1 MRLPRRLATFA
12 VAAWFLL
19 ALAATG
25 CGDNPLGHD
34 PSGEDGNDGS
44 SGDDDP
50 DDPDNTGGP
59 VDVGGTITAV
69 DRDSGV
75 ELTEE
80 EFLGRAGK
88 IVVYILED
96 PDDISVLL
104 GKATL
109 DSPGDWL
116 IEDLDYTGPAHIVAR
131 VDDGSLIVSSNDVS
145 RIYPF
150 NPIALAGRDILDLD
164 VVVDIPS
171 DWAPIPGGGGGGGGS
186 DADGDGIPN
195 WLEGSGDSDGDGIPD
210 YLDTDSDGDGIP
222 DSEEPPEEIYTTLS
236 GTVMTGTLQDQ
247 AIVVTTNSADL
258 GAGPWN
264 YVFMEGFGDFSLAIG
279 NYRQETS
286 LLAYHDTDANGL
298 FEPSDQIGQPDEN
311 PFTLGQGNYV
321 NVQIEVPASDPIDAP
336 QPPAYAPITGTVVYD
351 AFQGVGDIL
360 VFASSTTVSGT
371 IYSAV
376 TLGSPGAFGLVTPP
390 ELTSLLV
397 WAVHDV
403 DGDGNYD
410 VSADAFGSFGPVVVP
425 TGGIS
430 DVTLTLSEAD
440 GLGSIAGT
448 ITHNQVGTPDDILYI
463 AVFDTAPEEGGKG
476 LQSLDISPPVFPV
489 QYSFASLPSGM
500 YWITAYLDVGGDSDP
515 SGGNNPGDVMGS
527 SAPIQLSPN
536 QDIDGHNFGLG
547 NVGPG

>member
-1 MRLPRRLATFA
+1 MRLSRRLATFSL
-12 VAAWFLL
+12 AAWFLL

-25 CGDNPLGHD
+25 CGDNPLGD
-34 PSGEDGNDGS
+34 GASDGDEDVGSG
-44 SGDDDP
+44 GDDD
-50 DDPDNTGGP
+50 DPNDPNNTSGTIN
-59 VDVGGTITAV
+59 VGGTITAV

-80 EFLGRAGK
+80 EFIERAGK

-109 DSPGDWL
+109 DAPGAWSID
-116 IEDLDYTGPAHIVAR
+116 ELDYTGPAHIVAR
-131 VDDGSLIVSSNDVS
+131 VDDGSHVVSNSDVL

-150 NPIALAGRDILDLD
+150 NPVPLAGQDIVDLD
-164 VVVDIPS
+164 IVVDIPTE
-171 DWAPIPGGGGGGGGS
+171 WANRVGGNW
-186 DADGDGIPN
+186 DEDGDGIPD
-195 WLEGSGDSDGDGIPD
+195 WLEGSGDSDGDGIPN
-210 YLDTDSDGDGIP
+210 YLDLDSDGDGIP

-264 YVFMEGFGDFSLAIG
+264 YVFIPGFGPFSIPVG

-286 LLAYHDTDANGL
+286 LLAYHDTDGNGL

-311 PFTLGQGNYV
+311 PFTVGQGNYV
-321 NVQIEVPASDPIDAP
+321 NVLIEVPASNPIEAP

-360 VFASSTTVSGT
+360 VFASSTTVTGT
-371 IYSAV
+371 IYSAL

-390 ELTSLLV
+390 ELTSLLI

-410 VSADAFGSFGPVVVP
+410 VSADPFGSFGPVVVP
-425 TGGIS
+425 TGGLS
-430 DVTLTLSEAD
+430 DVTLTLNEAD

-448 ITHNQVGTPDDILYI
+448 ITYNAIGTPDDILYI

-476 LQSLDISPPVFPV
+476 LQALDISPPVFPV
-489 QYSFASLPSGM
+489 QYSFTNLPSGM

-515 SGGNNPGDVMGS
+515 SGGNNPGDVMGA

-536 QDIDGHNFGLG
+536 QDVQGHNFGMG